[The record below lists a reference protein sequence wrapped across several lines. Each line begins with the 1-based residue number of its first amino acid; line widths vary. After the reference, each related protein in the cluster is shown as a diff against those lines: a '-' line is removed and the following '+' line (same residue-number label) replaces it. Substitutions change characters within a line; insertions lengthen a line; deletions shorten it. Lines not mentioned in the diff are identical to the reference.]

1 MRHLHVTSPDAVRKE
16 AVATRL
22 RPHVHSIETY
32 SSLVDLRRVLDTMD
46 KGTQHHVIYVPPPA
60 QLSTFSQD
68 LISLREIAARG
79 VPASIICMST
89 EEALTQSAKA
99 LQISVIL
106 YDAPEDL
113 PSQLRAVN
121 ESFKGSRSKTF
132 AKKKSLTPREQSV
145 LIGLRA
151 GMPLKEIAANL
162 GISPNTASTYKTRL
176 MEKLGYETNAALHHD
191 ES

>member
-1 MRHLHVTSPDAVRKE
+1 
-16 AVATRL
+16 
-22 RPHVHSIETY
+22 
-32 SSLVDLRRVLDTMD
+32 MD

-121 ESFKGSRSKTF
+121 QSFKGSRSKTF
-132 AKKKSLTPREQSV
+132 ANQKSLTPREQSV
-145 LIGLRA
+145 LIGLKA
-151 GMPLKEIAANL
+151 GIPLKEIATNL
-162 GISPNTASTYKTRL
+162 GISPNTVSTYKVRL
-176 MEKLGYETNAALHHD
+176 MDKLGHETNAALLQSED
-191 ES
+191 

>member
-1 MRHLHVTSPDAVRKE
+1 M
-16 AVATRL
+16 
-22 RPHVHSIETY
+22 HSIESY
-32 SSLVDLRRVLDTMD
+32 ASLVDLRRVLDTMD

-89 EEALTQSAKA
+89 EEALTQSANA

-113 PSQLRAVN
+113 PSQLRAAN

-132 AKKKSLTPREQSV
+132 AQQKSLTPREQSV
-145 LIGLRA
+145 LIGLKA
-151 GMPLKEIAANL
+151 GIPLKEIATNL
-162 GISPNTASTYKTRL
+162 GISPNTVSTYKVRL
-176 MEKLGYETNAALHHD
+176 MDKLGHETNAALLQSED
-191 ES
+191 